1 MTIEPDPHGD
11 TQIPGPHFGS
21 LPSMCPNPYSGFRRH
36 EHVKSGSRMAFRGNL
51 GFSLYA
57 VCGVP
62 CGFLCLCPAPRAPL
76 PPKQLTGASG
86 VLSALGW
93 REEGECFHHKQGRSG
108 ITQVHRGLHSTP
120 KGRLPGL
127 PERTVNGLH
136 CSATLWKR
144 RLKSPSAQ
152 RGRF

>member
-1 MTIEPDPHGD
+1 MT
-11 TQIPGPHFGS
+11 
-21 LPSMCPNPYSGFRRH
+21 
-36 EHVKSGSRMAFRGNL
+36 FRGNL

-76 PPKQLTGASG
+76 PPKQLTGATG

-108 ITQVHRGLHSTP
+108 ITKFIEDSTVLQVEE
-120 KGRLPGL
+120 RLPGL
-127 PERTVNGLH
+127 LRERVALLSHSLEKKTEVAFCPAGQILV
-136 CSATLWKR
+136 
-144 RLKSPSAQ
+144 
-152 RGRF
+152 

>member
-1 MTIEPDPHGD
+1 MT
-11 TQIPGPHFGS
+11 
-21 LPSMCPNPYSGFRRH
+21 
-36 EHVKSGSRMAFRGNL
+36 FRGNL

-76 PPKQLTGASG
+76 PPKQLTGA
-86 VLSALGW
+86 VLSALVMGW

-108 ITQVHRGLHSTP
+108 ITKFIEESTVLQVEE
-120 KGRLPGL
+120 RLPGL
-127 PERTVNGLH
+127 LERTVNGLH

-144 RLKSPSAQ
+144 RLKLPFAQ